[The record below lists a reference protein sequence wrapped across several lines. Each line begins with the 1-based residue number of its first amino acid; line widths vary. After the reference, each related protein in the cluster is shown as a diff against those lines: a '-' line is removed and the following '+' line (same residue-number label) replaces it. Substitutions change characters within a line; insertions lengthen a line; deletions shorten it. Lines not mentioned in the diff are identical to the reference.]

1 MDPDTLV
8 NVMIG
13 SGSVLVPLFLIIV
26 VLKQFMVIG
35 RPNEVLVFS
44 GRKHT
49 LADGSVVG
57 FRVIRGGRSFRIP
70 LLEKVDS
77 MDMKVMPIDIQ
88 IRGAY
93 AKGNIPINVD
103 AVANVKVT
111 NDDHLVHHAIE
122 RFLGRPQ
129 DQLRSVA
136 KETLEG
142 TLRGV
147 LALLTPEE
155 VNHDRQKL
163 ADNLKAEVAD
173 DLGAMGLTVDTFK
186 IQHVT
191 DEVQYL
197 NSISRIKIAEVHKIA
212 EIAESDAK
220 READQIV
227 ADAEMRARVAQ
238 EQAHAKIVE
247 ESNDLARFRAEL
259 EAQARSEEEKTIAA
273 GLEARAVAE
282 QSLQGIRGE
291 LEQLRLEADVVIPAD
306 KQRAGRE
313 LHAAGDAAIKAET
326 GRAQGEALQALYGAW
341 KRAGT
346 DANEIF
352 LIQQIDLIL
361 ADVARATDGLEVE
374 RVNLIDGGD
383 GRTLSRY
390 VGAYPAVIAEIL
402 GRIKDTVG
410 IDVAAILTQPHGG
423 SPSGGSGPSPG
434 GPPPRRPLTPPSVSR
449 ESEVR

>member
-1 MDPDTLV
+1 MDPEILIDV
-8 NVMIG
+8 AIW
-13 SGSVLVPLFLIIV
+13 SGSTLVPLFFIILV
-26 VLKQFMVIG
+26 VKQFMVIG
-35 RPNEVLVFS
+35 KPNEVLVFS
-44 GRKHT
+44 GRKQQ

-103 AVANVKVT
+103 AVANVKIT
-111 NDDHLVHHAIE
+111 NDDQLIQHAIE

-173 DLGAMGLTVDTFK
+173 DLGRMGLAVDTFK

-197 NSISRIKIAEVHKIA
+197 NSISRIKIAEVHKTA
-212 EIAESDAK
+212 EIAESNAK

-227 ADAEMRARVAQ
+227 ADAEMRGRVAI
-238 EQAHAKIVE
+238 EQAQSRIVE
-247 ESNDLARFRAEL
+247 ESNDLARYKAEL
-259 EAQARSEEEKTIAA
+259 EAKARSEEEKTIAA

-282 QSLQGIRGE
+282 QRLQAIRGA
-291 LEQLRLEADVVIPAD
+291 LEELRLAAEVVIPAD
-306 KQRAGRE
+306 KEQAARE
-313 LHAAGDAAIKAET
+313 LHAVGDAAIKAET
-326 GRAQGEALQALYGAW
+326 GRAQGEALKALYEPWKLAGA
-341 KRAGT
+341 

-352 LIQQIDLIL
+352 VIQQIDHIL
-361 ADVARATDGLEVE
+361 ADVAKATETLDIK

-383 GRTLSRY
+383 GRTLARY
-390 VGAYPAVIAEIL
+390 VGAYPAVIAEIFE
-402 GRIKDTVG
+402 RIKDTVG
-410 IDVAAILTQPHGG
+410 IDVVSLLTEGAKQPRRE
-423 SPSGGSGPSPG
+423 
-434 GPPPRRPLTPPSVSR
+434 PPPPPKRPLTPPAASR
-449 ESEVR
+449 EGEVR

>member
-1 MDPDTLV
+1 MDPESLIEV
-8 NVMIG
+8 VIL
-13 SGSVLVPLFLIIV
+13 SSSVLVPLLLTIV
-26 VLKQFMVIG
+26 ILKKFMVIG

-44 GRKHT
+44 GRKQK
-49 LADGSVVG
+49 LPDGTEVG
-57 FRVIRGGRSFRIP
+57 FRVIRGGRSFRVP

-103 AVANVKVT
+103 AVANVKIT
-111 NDDHLVHHAIE
+111 NDDILVHHAIE

-173 DLGAMGLTVDTFK
+173 DLGQMGLSVDTFK

-197 NSISRIKIAEVHKIA
+197 NSISRIKIAEVHKTA
-212 EIAESDAK
+212 EIAESNAK
-220 READQIV
+220 READEVV
-227 ADAEMRARVAQ
+227 ADAEMRGRVAQ
-238 EQAHAKIVE
+238 ERSQSQIVE
-247 ESNDLARFRAEL
+247 ESNDLARFQAEL
-259 EAQARSEEEKTIAA
+259 EAKARSEEEKTIAA
-273 GLEARAVAE
+273 GLEARAIAE
-282 QSLQGIRGE
+282 QQLQAIRGE
-291 LEQLRLEADVVIPAD
+291 LEKLRLEAEIIIPAD
-306 KQRAGRE
+306 KGRVSSE
-313 LHAAGDAAIKAET
+313 LRAAGDAAIRSET
-326 GRAQGEALQALYGAW
+326 GRAQAEALNALYGAW
-341 KRAGT
+341 KLAGKE
-346 DANEIF
+346 ANEIF
-352 LIQQIDLIL
+352 LIQQIDHIL
-361 ADVARATDGLEVE
+361 ADVAKATDGLDIKH
-374 RVNLIDGGD
+374 VNLIDGGD
-383 GRTLSRY
+383 GRTLARY
-390 VGAYPAVIAEIL
+390 VGAYPAVVAEIFD
-402 GRIKDTVG
+402 RIKETVG
-410 IDVAAILTQPHGG
+410 IDVVSILTQNGG
-423 SPSGGSGPSPG
+423 PKRDAA
-434 GPPPRRPLTPPSVSR
+434 PPPRRPLSPPSATR